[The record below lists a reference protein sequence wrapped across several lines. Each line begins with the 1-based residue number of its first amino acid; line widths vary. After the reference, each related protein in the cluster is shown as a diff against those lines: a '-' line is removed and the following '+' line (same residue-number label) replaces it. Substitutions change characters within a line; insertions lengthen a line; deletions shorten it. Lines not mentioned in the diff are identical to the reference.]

1 MRSSAA
7 GGLYAGKAGKRDTLG
22 EQVASGAVTHFER
35 YEMKGPLETG
45 ICEAVRKSTPLRP
58 GGNAPQIVFVKYG
71 KHFTNMFVNILTITN
86 IWSKIKHEQE
96 GQTWRAVLTS
106 TPGYPAGSRT

>member
-1 MRSSAA
+1 MIASQFTYPISQRNSMRCVPVLLVAFTQ
-7 GGLYAGKAGKRDTLG
+7 GKQEKRDTLG

-58 GGNAPQIVFVKYG
+58 GGNAP
-71 KHFTNMFVNILTITN
+71 
-86 IWSKIKHEQE
+86 
-96 GQTWRAVLTS
+96 
-106 TPGYPAGSRT
+106 